1 MHRIFIRLYDWFQKH
16 RATFWISLFGSLAVL
31 LFMASKIRIE
41 ENITSFFPSSKNTAN
56 MADVFSHLKVS
67 DKVIVM
73 FNAADTTDVPGFE
86 TLDSLYA
93 ASGRLGEILGRKDD
107 VIDKY
112 TGQIGQA
119 DAAGMISFIMDHL
132 PVFMEESDYE
142 RLAELDSPEAVD
154 SAIMNDYLNLIS
166 PAGFAMKDYI
176 MSDPLAIGG
185 SVLSRTA
192 QLNPATDYI
201 IRDAHIFTPGGK
213 TMLAFIEPTFA
224 SGETGR
230 NDKLVSII
238 DNALDTLSR
247 EFPTVRT
254 HYFGGP
260 AMSVYNARQI
270 KRDTYSTSIVAL
282 IIIVFFILAVFKRK
296 RSIFLILCPVLYG
309 AIFAVAMAWIIR
321 GSISGIA
328 IGAGAAIMG
337 IALSYSIHLLAH
349 QNYVHTVPQLLEE
362 LCNPLIIGSVTT
374 VGAFAGLLFTSSR
387 LLQDFGLFAALTL
400 VGTMLFCLIFL
411 PQFLVGQA
419 DLREGRV
426 LKGIEKISSYPFDKN
441 KWLKAALL
449 ILTAVCAYMA
459 TKVGFESDMMGL
471 TYWEPKLKEAEQI
484 LTAETADTCKTVM
497 FVSVGKTEEDAYKA
511 YGKTLARLDSLR
523 GVGLVEG
530 YSDGGSFICGPQEQQ
545 TRIDRWNK
553 WWTAERISALTS
565 EVRQAAVGYGFRED
579 AFDSA
584 LERLGRRYEP
594 LDYFGD
600 KAVPEAFTSWV
611 GASEDL
617 KMFIT
622 QVRMEK
628 DEIDDVYA
636 RFADDHDVVI
646 FDQGYFAGKAAEGIN
661 NDFYLI
667 LFISSFLI
675 FFVLWLSY
683 GRLELALLSFLPMAI
698 SWVIIT
704 GIMGF
709 LGVQF
714 NIVNIILST
723 FIFGMGD
730 DFSIFIMEGL
740 LYRYKTGKKLLDPHK
755 TAIFFS
761 AFTMIV
767 GIGAL
772 VFARHPALH
781 SIAVI
786 TILGMFAVVLVAYT
800 AEPVIF
806 NAFVTRPALQGRPP
820 YTLWAILRDIVFYI
834 PPVLGSAIIVLLSL
848 VTMLLPVSKKKRQA
862 AIGWMLHRACRWL
875 VGYAAFIDA
884 RRIGPDGGRIRQ
896 WRGEAGVV
904 VANHQS
910 SLDIIMILA
919 TFPKVKFMVADWV
932 LHSPLFGMISRFL
945 GYYSRSE
952 GYEKSLDRLRKDA
965 EDGWCLAVF
974 PEGTRSLD
982 GKIRRFHKG
991 AFYLASNVG
1000 MPVIPVVLYGN
1011 WRIAPKNQG
1020 FNMTEGISVTRVLPP
1035 VQTTGVEYHELTS
1048 RISGMIRTEYAAL
1061 CRKYDSPRN
1070 PYFRK
1075 ALVSSYIYKGP
1086 VTEWYVKV
1094 KTRMEGDYAFFHDIL
1109 PRDGKITD
1117 LGCGMGQMDFML
1129 SMYCPQRRIIG
1140 IDYDA
1145 EKIAVGQNSWLLR
1158 NLPNL
1163 EFRCDDASSCG
1174 LPESDAF
1181 VISDMLHYMTPERQE
1196 ALIRRCSEHLRPGGI
1211 ILVRDSDSENADG
1224 QKVTALSEIFSTRIL
1239 SFNRTAGD
1247 LHFISRSGMAAI
1259 ASAAGLRM
1267 TVRAN
1272 DAVTSNTFYILH
1284 KDDVTNC

>member
-1 MHRIFIRLYDWFQKH
+1 MHRIFIRLYHWLRKH
-16 RATFWISLFGSLAVL
+16 RAAFWGILLSSLAVL
-31 LFMASKIRIE
+31 LVMASRIRLE
-41 ENITSFFPSSKNTAN
+41 ENITSFFPSSKNAAN

-73 FNAADTTDVPGFE
+73 FNAADTSDVPGAQ

-93 ASGRLGEILGRKDD
+93 ASDRLSDLLGQADGI
-107 VIDKY
+107 IDKY

-119 DAAGMISFIMDHL
+119 DAVGMISFIMDHL
-132 PVFMEESDYE
+132 PVFMEESDYK

-154 SAIMNDYLNLIS
+154 SAIMNDYINLIS

-185 SVLSRTA
+185 GVLSRTA
-192 QLNPATDYI
+192 QLNPATDYV
-201 IRDAHIFTPGGK
+201 IRDGHIFTPGGK
-213 TMLAFIEPTFA
+213 TMLTFIEPSFS
-224 SGETGR
+224 SGETGH
-230 NDKLVSII
+230 NDRLISVI
-238 DNALDTLSR
+238 DKALGTLSR

-270 KRDTYSTSIVAL
+270 KRDTYSTSVAAL
-282 IIIVFFILAVFKRK
+282 IIIILFILAVFKRK

-309 AIFAVAMAWIIR
+309 AIFAVAMAWLIR

-400 VGTMLFCLIFL
+400 VGTMLFCLVFL

-426 LKGIEKISSYPFDKN
+426 LRGIEKVSSYPFDKN
-441 KWLKAALL
+441 RWLKAALL
-449 ILTAVCAYMA
+449 ILTVVCAYMA

-484 LTAETADTCKTVM
+484 LTAGTADTSKTVM
-497 FVSVGKTEEDAYKA
+497 FVSVGKTADDAYKA
-511 YGKTLARLDSLR
+511 YGRTLDRLDRLKSE
-523 GVGLVEG
+523 GLVEG
-530 YSDGGSFICGPQEQQ
+530 YSDGGSFICGPEEQKE
-545 TRIDRWNK
+545 RIAGWNK
-553 WWTAERISALTS
+553 WWTRERIDALTD
-565 EVRQAAVGYGFRED
+565 EVHQAALKYGFRED
-579 AFDSA
+579 AFDAA

-594 LDYFGD
+594 LDYFGNR
-600 KAVPEAFTSWV
+600 AVPEAFTSWV
-611 GASEDL
+611 GASDDL

-622 QVRMEK
+622 QVRMDK
-628 DEIDDVYA
+628 DEVDDVYG
-636 RFADDHDVVI
+636 RFSDDNDVVI

-740 LYRYKTGKKLLDPHK
+740 LYKYKTGKKLLDPHK

-786 TILGMFAVVLVAYT
+786 TILGMLAVVLIAYT
-800 AEPVIF
+800 VEPVIF
-806 NAFVTRPALQGRPP
+806 NAFVTRPTSGGRPP
-820 YTLWAILRDIVFYI
+820 YTLWAILRDVVFYI
-834 PPVLGSAIIVLLSL
+834 PPVIGSALILLFSL
-848 VTMLLPVSKKKRQA
+848 VTMLFPTRRRKKQA

-875 VGYAAFIDA
+875 VGYGAFIHA
-884 RRIGPDGGRIRQ
+884 RRIGPDCERIRQ
-896 WRGEAGVV
+896 WRGDSGVI

-919 TFPKVKFMVADWV
+919 TFPKVRFMVADWV
-932 LHSPLFGMISRFL
+932 LRSPLFGMISRFL

-952 GYEKSLDRLRKDA
+952 GYEKSLERLRADVA
-965 EDGWCLAVF
+965 DGWSLAVF

-982 GKIRRFHKG
+982 GRIRRFHKG
-991 AFYLASNVG
+991 AFYLASQVG
-1000 MPVIPVVLYGN
+1000 APVIPVVFYGN

-1020 FNMTEGISVTRVLPP
+1020 FNMFEGLAIMRVLPL
-1035 VQTTGVEYHELTS
+1035 VQTSGVEYHELTS
-1048 RISGMIRTEYAAL
+1048 RISGIIKNEYAEL
-1061 CRKYDSPRN
+1061 CRKYDSPLN

-1094 KTRMEGDYAFFHDIL
+1094 KTRMEGDYAFFHEML
-1109 PRDGKITD
+1109 PREGRITD

-1129 SMYCPQRRIIG
+1129 SLYCPERRIIG

-1145 EKIAVGQNSWLLR
+1145 EKIAVAQNSWLLK
-1158 NLPNL
+1158 NLPQL
-1163 EFRCDDASSCG
+1163 EFRCDDASRCS
-1174 LPESDAF
+1174 LPESNAF
-1181 VISDMLHYMTPERQE
+1181 VLSDMLHYMSIEEQE
-1196 ALIRRCSEHLRPGGI
+1196 ALIRRCADRLLPGGL
-1211 ILVRDSDSENADG
+1211 ILVRDSDAENADG
-1224 QKVTALSEIFSTRIL
+1224 QKFTALSELFSTRIL
-1239 SFNRTAGD
+1239 AFNRTAGD
-1247 LHFISRSGMAAI
+1247 LHFVTRTEMAAI
-1259 ASAAGLRM
+1259 ASAAGLEM

-1284 KDDVTNC
+1284 KI